1 VILKP
6 FSGVTTVSVQ
16 GYASPAVG
24 CMSSTGASGSRTGRC
39 SKMRA
44 ADPRTSRGTTRCPG
58 QHVLLHRGLIAAE
71 QLLPGLRED
80 LVRAGAVPIDTGDLL
95 WLGPSG
101 WSVPGGREFEV
112 LAATRPLLEHIL
124 RSRVAALPHVER
136 AGVPGAARGRR
147 SEPSR
152 AVPGGRNRPCRRC

>member
-1 VILKP
+1 MILKP

-24 CMSSTGASGSRTGRC
+24 CMSSTGASGSRTNRC

-101 WSVPGGREFEV
+101 WSVPGGREFEI
-112 LAATRPLLEHIL
+112 LAATRPLLEHIV
-124 RSRVAALPHVER
+124 RSRVAAL
-136 AGVPGAARGRR
+136 GAAPVWIWDR
-147 SEPSR
+147 SSAKVTSR
-152 AVPGGRNRPCRRC
+152 ILLCTLDDHD